1 MDSPFSCLPKW
12 LSLKAGEHLH
22 SLATGGEA
30 EPSPPWQI
38 CPDAPSLSR
47 HPHCHGMEPASPDRL
62 SFHASAFASAPISQ
76 NFPQN
81 RFPRRAGGR
90 HLVHAGGNYH
100 ITEAHQWDGA
110 VLRPGGMARGG
121 WHAGSCITVYV
132 SLEGMPR
139 ESKKLEKFCAR
150 DGLIRIGSEPSED
163 GKPIPNPGCLIYA

>member
-1 MDSPFSCLPKW
+1 MNTFTALLRVVRLSPALPGRF
-12 LSLKAGEHLH
+12 ARMRLH
-22 SLATGGEA
+22 SAVTPTATVWSRPRPA
-30 EPSPPWQI
+30 DFRSTPLPSP
-38 CPDAPSLSR
+38 ARRFLRTS
-47 HPHCHGMEPASPDRL
+47 
-62 SFHASAFASAPISQ
+62 
-76 NFPQN
+76 PQN

-139 ESKKLEKFCAR
+139 ESNKLEKFCAR

>member
-47 HPHCHGMEPASPDRL
+47 HPHCYGMEPASPGRL

-76 NFPQN
+76 NFPPESVSPACWWSAP
-81 RFPRRAGGR
+81 RPRRRQLPHHRSPPMGWGGSSTRRHGARRVACRFLHHSICVAGG
-90 HLVHAGGNYH
+90 HA
-100 ITEAHQWDGA
+100 T
-110 VLRPGGMARGG
+110 
-121 WHAGSCITVYV
+121 
-132 SLEGMPR
+132 
-139 ESKKLEKFCAR
+139 
-150 DGLIRIGSEPSED
+150 RIE
-163 GKPIPNPGCLIYA
+163 